1 MGKASKIARRMEKIR
16 IKLRLRLTGETGV
29 DGGGWIRTGH
39 FLGNQLICNDWW
51 VERRKASLDE
61 PGKAKQT

>member
-29 DGGGWIRTGH
+29 DGGGVGLEQDTFWETNLFAMTG
-39 FLGNQLICNDWW
+39 GWR
-51 VERRKASLDE
+51 E
-61 PGKAKQT
+61 GKHP